1 MTTYIV
7 LQRLGGTELRLLG
20 SWAAS
25 GPSQA
30 IKEMADGEEGTY
42 IAVPERNWTEQH
54 LELLVPAARVI
65 LRDAA
70 VGYPA
75 EVPAGQETIPVEPPA
90 EAPDAA

>member
-54 LELLVPAARVI
+54 LELVVPAARVI
-65 LRDAA
+65 LRDAQA
-70 VGYPA
+70 APVEALP
-75 EVPAGQETIPVEPPA
+75 GQEAIPVEPEPA
-90 EAPDAA
+90 ETPDAA